1 MEEQSKKLTKSK
13 KRRIKR
19 KEKYISLKNIENQN
33 RQAII
38 NSLIKHNEN
47 EGQLTLNLQSMKY
60 LNQKRNNKNKKNK
73 VKYKKNIISESE
85 NSISDEE
92 NNSSSSNEKKTQ
104 EITKEQKLKNQNTII
119 EEIKK
124 QRKEEEKK
132 EEYEELKDIIID
144 DIPIYKPSEKSLI
157 LINRK
162 KEIIEF
168 RKNLPIIKQ
177 EDDIMYAIN
186 NCLVTII
193 SGETGSGKSTQ
204 IPQFLYEKGYTNEI
218 GNIIITQPRRV
229 AARTLSMRLANE
241 LNVTLG
247 NEVGYQI
254 RFESYNFSNET
265 KIKFV
270 TDGILL
276 KEIENDQLLS
286 KYSVVIIDEAHER
299 TVNSDLL
306 IGFISQIIKLRYSL
320 WRNGKK
326 YFNQDK
332 FVYPL
337 RLVIMSATMSVS
349 DFSENQIFLP
359 YIKPKVV
366 EIFSRQYKVNVF
378 HSKHTLPDYLN
389 EAFKLCV
396 KIHKKLPEGNVLV
409 FLTGKREILE
419 LCKKL
424 NEEFSKN
431 YFEENNENE
440 NIQNSKNETSNNNI
454 KLEEEIMNDNENN
467 IKEKEKENIEN
478 SKKEISNN
486 KIKLEEEIMN
496 DNENN
501 IKENENIE
509 NLNKKEKSYNPV
521 IILPLYSSMS
531 VEDQMKIFTEHKG
544 KRMFVISTNIAE
556 TSLTIPSI
564 KYVIDSGKVKKRIY
578 KSGLSFSTF
587 EIEWIS
593 QSSANQRMGRAGR
606 TMEGYCYRLY
616 STGLLN
622 KMEKFTQPQIC
633 SSPLSQIILTL
644 KSMNVK
650 NIHKFPFLTKPN
662 NFFLYKGIEHLIVLD
677 ALKCNDNENEVRI
690 NKILNLLKLNKE
702 NDDNELNDS
711 TIITDIGRLMSK
723 FPIEPKFSKLLIM
736 SKGFNLIEYFIIIV
750 SFLAIENPFDFSSM
764 KLSYKEY
771 IDELKNLHI
780 YHSNSDIICYL
791 NLLILLYK
799 NKTSKII
806 INERKYEE
814 IKNLVNQLY
823 SICQNI
829 FKNKLRKINELS
841 LPNKEQ
847 QNLIMQILLCGF
859 IDNLARKKILYD
871 DVGNTINEKNTQILK
886 KKTIYECNENNIE
899 CKLHYFS
906 VLNENFPELI
916 LYKEI
921 ISENG
926 KSYLQFLS
934 TINKEWLYNIGG
946 SLIKSSL
953 SISFK
958 EPYYNKYT
966 DSLYCFVNITYG
978 YKNWDIPNVAVEM
991 NKNDINYFRYFS
1003 RLLLEGEILTEMK
1016 QYKMKLNSNPNI
1028 ITNKFSDMYTKVNRL
1043 ISILKDHNITSKE
1056 LLINKLKVDNKF
1068 LKEIILMWY
1077 DDLKIKNNI
1086 KLNWPFLK

>member
-124 QRKEEEKK
+124 QRKEGEKK

-332 FVYPL
+332 FIYPL

-349 DFSENQIFLP
+349 DFSENEIFLP

-389 EAFKLCV
+389 EAFKLCI

-467 IKEKEKENIEN
+467 IKEKEKEKI
-478 SKKEISNN
+478 IS
-486 KIKLEEEIMN
+486 
-496 DNENN
+496 
-501 IKENENIE
+501 
-509 NLNKKEKSYNPV
+509 
-521 IILPLYSSMS
+521 
-531 VEDQMKIFTEHKG
+531 
-544 KRMFVISTNIAE
+544 
-556 TSLTIPSI
+556 
-564 KYVIDSGKVKKRIY
+564 
-578 KSGLSFSTF
+578 
-587 EIEWIS
+587 
-593 QSSANQRMGRAGR
+593 
-606 TMEGYCYRLY
+606 
-616 STGLLN
+616 
-622 KMEKFTQPQIC
+622 
-633 SSPLSQIILTL
+633 
-644 KSMNVK
+644 
-650 NIHKFPFLTKPN
+650 
-662 NFFLYKGIEHLIVLD
+662 
-677 ALKCNDNENEVRI
+677 
-690 NKILNLLKLNKE
+690 E
-702 NDDNELNDS
+702 NDEKD
-711 TIITDIGRLMSK
+711 
-723 FPIEPKFSKLLIM
+723 
-736 SKGFNLIEYFIIIV
+736 Y
-750 SFLAIENPFDFSSM
+750 
-764 KLSYKEY
+764 YKTEA
-771 IDELKNLHI
+771 K
-780 YHSNSDIICYL
+780 
-791 NLLILLYK
+791 
-799 NKTSKII
+799 
-806 INERKYEE
+806 
-814 IKNLVNQLY
+814 
-823 SICQNI
+823 
-829 FKNKLRKINELS
+829 KNKLRES
-841 LPNKEQ
+841 LFKTEDNHYPARTKNFSD
-847 QNLIMQILLCGF
+847 IYD
-859 IDNLARKKILYD
+859 IDNDNDIIEKKEEVYSDNEGLL
-871 DVGNTINEKNTQILK
+871 NLNINLESDSQNFSSKLSNKQSKELFIIQDNDSKNKTFDENNKGKNENQLVK
-886 KKTIYECNENNIE
+886 KNENNKTYKKSEIKSKILKIE
-899 CKLHYFS
+899 K
-906 VLNENFPELI
+906 NEEDSGN
-916 LYKEI
+916 KI
-921 ISENG
+921 IKINI
-926 KSYLQFLS
+926 QTS
-934 TINKEWLYNIGG
+934 TIL
-946 SLIKSSL
+946 
-953 SISFK
+953 F
-958 EPYYNKYT
+958 
-966 DSLYCFVNITYG
+966 
-978 YKNWDIPNVAVEM
+978 
-991 NKNDINYFRYFS
+991 
-1003 RLLLEGEILTEMK
+1003 
-1016 QYKMKLNSNPNI
+1016 
-1028 ITNKFSDMYTKVNRL
+1028 
-1043 ISILKDHNITSKE
+1043 SILNYI
-1056 LLINKLKVDNKF
+1056 
-1068 LKEIILMWY
+1068 
-1077 DDLKIKNNI
+1077 
-1086 KLNWPFLK
+1086 

>member
-47 EGQLTLNLQSMKY
+47 EGKLISNLQSMKY
-60 LNQKRNNKNKKNK
+60 LNQKRNNKNKNNKNK
-73 VKYKKNIISESE
+73 HKKNIISESE
-85 NSISDEE
+85 NCISDEE
-92 NNSSSSNEKKTQ
+92 NDISISSNEEKIIP
-104 EITKEQKLKNQNTII
+104 EIQKEEKIKNQKTIL

-157 LINRK
+157 LIKRN

-193 SGETGSGKSTQ
+193 CGETGSGKSTQ

-241 LNVTLG
+241 LNVILG

-254 RFESYNFSNET
+254 RFESYNCSNDT

-320 WRNGKK
+320 WKNGKK

-337 RLVIMSATMSVS
+337 RLVIMSATISVS
-349 DFSENQIFLP
+349 DFSENKIFLP

-378 HSKHTLPDYLN
+378 HSKYTLPDYLN

-396 KIHKKLPEGNVLV
+396 KIHKKLPDGNVLV

-424 NEEFSKN
+424 NDEFNKN
-431 YFEENNENE
+431 YYEENDENEKIENE
-440 NIQNSKNETSNNNI
+440 NIEKSNNNI
-454 KLEEEIMNDNENN
+454 KPEEEIMNDNENN
-467 IKEKEKENIEN
+467 
-478 SKKEISNN
+478 
-486 KIKLEEEIMN
+486 KI
-496 DNENN
+496 
-501 IKENENIE
+501 ENENKE
-509 NLNKKEKSYNPV
+509 NFKNEKSYNPF

-531 VEDQMKIFTEHKG
+531 VEDQMKIFKEHKG
-544 KRMFVISTNIAE
+544 KRMFVISTNVAE

-606 TMEGYCYRLY
+606 VSEGYCYRLY
-616 STGLLN
+616 STGLFN
-622 KMEKFTQPQIC
+622 KMEKFTQPQIS

-677 ALKCNDNENEVRI
+677 ALKSDDNENEIRI

-702 NDDNELNDS
+702 NEDDNNELNDS

-736 SKGFNLIEYFIIIV
+736 SKEFNLIEYFIIIV

-780 YHSNSDIICYL
+780 YYSHSDIICYL
-791 NLLILLYK
+791 NFLILLYK
-799 NKTSKII
+799 NKTSKIK
-806 INERKYEE
+806 INERKYDE
-814 IKNLVNQLY
+814 IKNLNNQLY

-829 FKNKLRKINELS
+829 FKVKLIKINDLS
-841 LPNKEQ
+841 IPNKEQ

-871 DVGNTINEKNTQILK
+871 EVGNTINEKNTQILK

-899 CKLHYFS
+899 CKLYSFS

-926 KSYLQFLS
+926 KSYLQLLS

-953 SISFK
+953 SISYK

-1003 RLLLEGEILTEMK
+1003 RLFLEGEIITELK
-1016 QYKMKLNSNPNI
+1016 KYKMKLNSNPNI
-1028 ITNKFSDMYTKVNRL
+1028 ITNKLSDMYTKVNRL
-1043 ISILKDHNITSKE
+1043 ISSLKDQNITSKE
-1056 LLINKLKVDNKF
+1056 LLINKLKEDNKF

-1077 DDLKIKNNI
+1077 DDLKIKNYI
-1086 KLNWPFLK
+1086 KINWPFLK